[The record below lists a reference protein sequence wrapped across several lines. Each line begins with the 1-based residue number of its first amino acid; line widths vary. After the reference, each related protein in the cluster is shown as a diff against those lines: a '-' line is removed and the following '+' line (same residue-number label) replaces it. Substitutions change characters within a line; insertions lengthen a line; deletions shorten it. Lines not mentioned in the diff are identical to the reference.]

1 MKFLERIFFNDLKVI
16 LTWTPAVLVSGMN
29 SRQRRTLEAIFAS
42 PTPKTL
48 PFKEMESLFRAIG
61 CEVLEGDG
69 SRVAFKLRGVRV
81 AFHRPH
87 PGKEA
92 QEYQVR
98 AARDFFEAL
107 DIFPE
112 Q

>member
-1 MKFLERIFFNDLKVI
+1 
-16 LTWTPAVLVSGMN
+16 LTWKLAVLPSVMN
-29 SRQRRTLEAIFAS
+29 KKQRKTLEAIFAA

-48 PFKEMESLFRAIG
+48 PFSEMESLFRAIG
-61 CEVLEGDG
+61 CDVIEGDG

-87 PGKEA
+87 PRKEA

-98 AARDFFEAL
+98 VAREFFETL
-107 DIFPE
+107 GIRPE
-112 Q
+112 I

>member
-1 MKFLERIFFNDLKVI
+1 ML
-16 LTWTPAVLVSGMN
+16 AVLLSAMN
-29 SRQRRTLEAIFAS
+29 SKQRKALEAIFAT

-48 PFKEMESLFRAIG
+48 PFSEMESLFRSIG

-69 SRVAFKLRGVRV
+69 SRVAFRLRGVRV

-87 PGKEA
+87 PRKEA

-98 AARDFFEAL
+98 AAREFFEEL
-107 DIFPE
+107 GIRPE
-112 Q
+112 I

>member
-1 MKFLERIFFNDLKVI
+1 
-16 LTWTPAVLVSGMN
+16 MN
-29 SRQRRTLEAIFAS
+29 NKQRKTLEAVFAS

-48 PFKEMESLFRAIG
+48 PFNDMESLFQSVG
-61 CEVLEGDG
+61 CEVIEGDG

-87 PGKEA
+87 PKKVA

-107 DIFPE
+107 GIRPE
-112 Q
+112 I

>member
-1 MKFLERIFFNDLKVI
+1 MLL
-16 LTWTPAVLVSGMN
+16 SHMN
-29 SRQRRTLEAIFAS
+29 SKQRKTLEAIFAS

-61 CEVLEGDG
+61 CEIIEGDG

-98 AARDFFEAL
+98 AAKDFFKEL